1 MNIKKPFIVAEIS
14 SNHNGN
20 IKNVFKLIDQAKKY
34 GASAIKLQT
43 YSEESMTIN
52 SKKSIFKIKQ
62 GLWKGYNYWELY
74 KKAKTPFEWHKRI
87 FDYAKRK
94 KILCFSTPFDNKAV
108 DFLEKLKCPLYKIA
122 SFEITDLNL
131 IKKVAQ
137 TKKPI
142 IISTGLSNLNEIE
155 SAYAT
160 AKKYGSRDITVLY
173 CVSNYPAKI
182 EDFNL
187 QNIQI
192 LKKKFKCRIGFSDHS
207 IDNKVAIIALS
218 LGAELFEKHIALKN
232 QKKGFDIK
240 FSLKGDEIR
249 NYVSELN
256 LAKLLIG
263 KNDFLRK
270 KDEIKNLVYR
280 RSIYAIKNIKK
291 GEKFT
296 EKNLKTLRPLVG
308 ISANFFNKILGKK
321 SKKNIKYGTPIKSN
335 FIV

>member
-155 SAYAT
+155 SAYST
-160 AKKYGSRDITVLY
+160 AKKYGKYRHRQNNRNVLG
-173 CVSNYPAKI
+173 
-182 EDFNL
+182 
-187 QNIQI
+187 
-192 LKKKFKCRIGFSDHS
+192 R
-207 IDNKVAIIALS
+207 
-218 LGAELFEKHIALKN
+218 
-232 QKKGFDIK
+232 
-240 FSLKGDEIR
+240 
-249 NYVSELN
+249 
-256 LAKLLIG
+256 
-263 KNDFLRK
+263 
-270 KDEIKNLVYR
+270 
-280 RSIYAIKNIKK
+280 
-291 GEKFT
+291 
-296 EKNLKTLRPLVG
+296 
-308 ISANFFNKILGKK
+308 
-321 SKKNIKYGTPIKSN
+321 
-335 FIV
+335 